1 MEEVDFGENLQSATE
16 KGQSAKD
23 NLQFQFETEDGLDS
37 SASRSRDDFG
47 HIQNSKQDRRK
58 IVTSLMT

>member
-37 SASRSRDDFG
+37 SASRDDFG

-58 IVTSLMT
+58 LVTSLMT